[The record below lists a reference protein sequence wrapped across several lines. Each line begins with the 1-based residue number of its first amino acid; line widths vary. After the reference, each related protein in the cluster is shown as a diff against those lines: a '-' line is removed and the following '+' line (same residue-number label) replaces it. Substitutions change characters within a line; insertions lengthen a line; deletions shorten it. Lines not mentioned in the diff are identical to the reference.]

1 MDREAIEE
9 AIEVLEDAS
18 AEMLTETGEENYYC
32 EAIAILRQALEE
44 KQEPVAW
51 ISDSPTKGNGK
62 QLHWTKSE
70 AWRWSS
76 NITPLYTAPLKREWV
91 GLTDEEVSDVID
103 NVLEGGGWLD
113 VARAIEQA
121 LKEKNHG

>member
-18 AEMLTETGEENYYC
+18 AEMLTETGNENYYG
-32 EAIAILRQALEE
+32 EAITALRQALETE
-44 KQEPVAW
+44 QEPVAW

-76 NITPLYTAPLKREWV
+76 NITPLYTAPPKRKWV
-91 GLTDEEVSDVID
+91 GLTDEEISEVID
-103 NVLEGGGWLD
+103 DVLEGGGWLD
-113 VARAIEQA
+113 VSRALEAAI
-121 LKEKNHG
+121 KRKNT